1 VFSSATGLDS
11 AAVYEYPKVAVIAT
25 GDEVVLPGDS
35 LKSALTIKPAFDN

>member
-1 VFSSATGLDS
+1 VFSSAAGLDS

-35 LKSALTIKPAFDN
+35 